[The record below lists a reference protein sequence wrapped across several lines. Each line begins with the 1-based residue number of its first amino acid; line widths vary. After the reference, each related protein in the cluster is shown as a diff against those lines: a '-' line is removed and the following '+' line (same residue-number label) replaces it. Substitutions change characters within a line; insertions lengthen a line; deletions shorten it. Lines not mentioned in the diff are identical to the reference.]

1 MERNQSQ
8 LRAVC
13 DRFFIYGDYLVAVPY
28 GSGHINDTYQVTYD
42 QGGMR
47 LHYTLQRINTSVF
60 KDPVGL
66 MENFSRV
73 TTHMLNKIIAAKLRT
88 VKRTIRLLATRD
100 GKPYVVDADGN
111 YWRCYIFIENART
124 YDIIESE
131 MHAFKAARTFG
142 EFQSDLVDLPG
153 GRLNETIPDFHNT
166 PKRLEALQAA
176 VKADVRGRLKE
187 VGPELDF
194 IMKRADDCSRLV
206 DLCAAGD
213 IPERITHNDTKLNN
227 ILIDDVSGEGICVI
241 DLDTVMPG
249 LVHYDFGDMVRTGT
263 SPAAEDERDLS
274 KVTMR
279 FEMFEALLRG
289 YLASADKFLNP
300 CEREELPFAGKL
312 ITLENGIR
320 FLTDYL
326 QGDVYFKIARPSHNL
341 ERCRTQLKL
350 VESIEDQFDAMH
362 RLLKEIGPRSA
373 ARK

>member
-73 TTHMLNKIIAAKLRT
+73 TNHMLNKIIAAKLRT

-350 VESIEDQFDAMH
+350 VESIESQFDAMH
-362 RLLKEIGPRSA
+362 RLLKEIGPRA
-373 ARK
+373 VVRK